1 MKAVKLIRD
10 PEAFQLLA
18 DDTRR
23 RIIHLLRAKERTV
36 SQIAE
41 ELGLTPQAI
50 YHHIRKMK
58 SADLVEVAKEERIDH
73 FIETYYRATAEV
85 FHLSHGEPGAKANEE
100 KQTKET
106 LVNLAKIGIKVPVDD
121 SSVSQLVKA
130 ASSMKNCTHNS
141 DWFDKISELDDV
153 DFFTKQ
159 GMIEYSCLAIMSD
172 KEFEEFLDGYRGM
185 RKLLRS
191 AAEPH
196 PEKRKT

>member
-1 MKAVKLIRD
+1 MKAVKMIKD

-58 SADLVEVAKEERIDH
+58 SADLVEVAREERIDH

-85 FHLSHGEPGAKANEE
+85 FHISHGEEGKKETGG

-106 LVNLAKIGIKVPVDD
+106 LANMAKIGINVPVDD
-121 SSVSQLVKA
+121 TSVSKFMA
-130 ASSMKNCTHNS
+130 ATSSMKDCFEKSN
-141 DWFDKISELDDV
+141 WVDKITELEDV

-159 GMIEYSCLAIMSD
+159 TMIEYSCLATMSD
-172 KEFEEFLDGYRGM
+172 KEFEDFLQGYRDM
-185 RKLLRS
+185 RKVLHS
-191 AAEPH
+191 SSEHH
-196 PEKRKT
+196 PAKKR

>member
-1 MKAVKLIRD
+1 MKAVKLITD

-58 SADLVEVAKEERIDH
+58 GAGLVEVAKEERIDH
-73 FIETYYRATAEV
+73 FIETYYRATAEI
-85 FHLSHGEPGAKANEE
+85 FHLSHGEQGAKADEE
-100 KQTKET
+100 KQTKEV
-106 LVNLAKIGIKVPVDD
+106 LLGMEKLGIKVPSDEGA
-121 SSVSQLVKA
+121 VKSLLK
-130 ASSMKNCTHNS
+130 ASTAMKNCQANS
-141 DWFDKISELDDV
+141 AWFDKVSELEDV

-159 GMIEYSCLAIMSD
+159 GMVEYACLATMTD
-172 KEFEEFLDGYRGM
+172 KQFEEFLDGYREM
-185 RKLLRS
+185 RKILHVES
-191 AAEPH
+191 GTH
-196 PEKRKT
+196 TSRKKA